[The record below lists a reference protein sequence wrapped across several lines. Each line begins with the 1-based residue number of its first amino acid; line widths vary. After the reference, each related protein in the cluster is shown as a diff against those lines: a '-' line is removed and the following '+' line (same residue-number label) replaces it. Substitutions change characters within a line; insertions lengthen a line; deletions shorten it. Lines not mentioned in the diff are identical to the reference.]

1 MNSPRVWAVIAGGG
15 TAGHVLPGLSIGE
28 HIVQR
33 GAPRRAIHYVGS
45 ARGVETTLVTEAGF
59 TLTALGGRGLKRR
72 LALSNVGAAAGLA
85 AAFVR
90 SLWLLGRIRPAVVV
104 GLGGYAS
111 AACGAAAVLLQIPL
125 VVVEQNAVAGLA
137 NRTLGRFAA
146 AAATAFEGT
155 DLPRAVCTG
164 NPVRPEV
171 LAVARAEPR
180 NDEQPHDG
188 EPRGGQHHDRHP
200 HDGQRH
206 DEEPHNE
213 EPHDGQPHDGEPH
226 VGHPRDGQP
235 HFVAVFGGS
244 LGARSINEAA
254 SGAATIWQHRD
265 DLRVRHIC
273 GQRDFEDLS
282 QRTRSGALAYELV
295 AYEHDMASVYRD
307 ADLVVS
313 RAGATTVAELAAA
326 GVPAVLIPLP
336 SAPGDHQRANAQQL
350 ADAGAAVMVADAELD
365 SARLV
370 AEVDLLLADP
380 PRRAAMSD
388 AARAVARPDAAAA
401 VVDLLAS
408 HAKRP
413 MPESSPRSQGGP
425 A

>member
-1 MNSPRVWAVIAGGG
+1 MNSQRVWAVIAGGG

-33 GAPRRAIHYVGS
+33 GAPRQAVHYVGS

-59 TLTALGGRGLKRR
+59 TLTALSGRGLKRR

-111 AACGAAAVLLQIPL
+111 AACGAAAVLLRIPL

-180 NDEQPHDG
+180 NDRQPYDEQPHDG
-188 EPRGGQHHDRHP
+188 EP
-200 HDGQRH
+200 H
-206 DEEPHNE
+206 DEQPQDEPA
-213 EPHDGQPHDGEPH
+213 
-226 VGHPRDGQP
+226 

-254 SGAATIWQHRD
+254 TGAAAIWQHRD

-282 QRTRSGALAYELV
+282 QRTRSGALTYELV

-336 SAPGDHQRANAQQL
+336 SAPGDHQRANAEQL

-370 AEVDLLLADP
+370 AEVDTLLADP

-408 HAKRP
+408 RAKRP
-413 MPESSPRSQGGP
+413 MPEIPPRSQGGP